1 MKFRFKAF
9 GLHLMGSAIVL
20 VLVLGGLYVGW
31 YRWPGWYLC
40 GALGVLGILLL
51 VDLTL
56 GPLLTLL
63 IANPKK
69 PRRELLRDVGIIV
82 CVQVA
87 ALVYGA
93 ATLWNGRPL
102 YYTFS
107 EDRLQLV
114 QASDLKASEIA
125 RAQQENPALAPHWH
139 SLPRWVWAPLPDAAE
154 QRQSIVVS
162 ALTGGGDIIE
172 MPRYFKPWQDGLRA
186 LRAQLKTI
194 DAQRDPRLH
203 RAAKLLRGKMQE
215 RGLDPSQPVTLI
227 MTGQGSPLLAVFDRD
242 TLKLRALLRSD
253 R

>member
-1 MKFRFKAF
+1 MKFRYKAF

-20 VLVLGGLYVGW
+20 TFVPGGLYLGW

-40 GALGVLGILLL
+40 NALDIVGILLL

-69 PRRELLRDVGIIV
+69 SRRELVRDVGIIV

-87 ALVYGA
+87 ALIYGA

-114 QASDLKASEIA
+114 QASDLKTDEIE
-125 RAQQENPALAPHWH
+125 RAQKENPPLAPRWY
-139 SLPRWVWAPLPDAAE
+139 SLPRWVWAPLPDAAGE
-154 QRQSIVVS
+154 RRSIVVS
-162 ALTGGGDIIE
+162 ALTGGGDVIE
-172 MPRYFKPWQDGLRA
+172 MPRYFKPWQDGLTA

-203 RAAKLLRGKMQE
+203 RAAKLLRGKMQQ
-215 RGLDPSQPVTLI
+215 RGLAADEPVTLI

-242 TLKLRALLRSD
+242 TLKLRSLLRSD

>member
-9 GLHLMGSAIVL
+9 GLHLSGSAIVL
-20 VLVLGGLYVGW
+20 SLVLGGLYLGW

-40 GALGVLGILLL
+40 SALGIVGILLL

-69 PRRELLRDVGIIV
+69 SRRELVRDVGIIV

-87 ALVYGA
+87 ALIYGA
-93 ATLWNGRPL
+93 ATLWKGRPL

-114 QASDLKASEIA
+114 QASDLKTDEIERA
-125 RAQQENPALAPHWH
+125 RKENPSLAPRWY
-139 SLPRWVWAPLPDAAE
+139 SLPRWVWAPLPEAAE
-154 QRQSIVVS
+154 QRRSIVVS
-162 ALTGGGDIIE
+162 ALTGGGDVIE
-172 MPRYFKPWQDGLRA
+172 MPRYFKPWQDGLTA
-186 LRAQLKTI
+186 LRAQLKPI
-194 DAQRDPRLH
+194 DTQRDPRLH
-203 RAAKLLRGKMQE
+203 RAAKLLRGKMQR
-215 RGLDPSQPVTLI
+215 RGLRPDEPVTLI

-242 TLKLRALLRSD
+242 TLKLQALLRSD